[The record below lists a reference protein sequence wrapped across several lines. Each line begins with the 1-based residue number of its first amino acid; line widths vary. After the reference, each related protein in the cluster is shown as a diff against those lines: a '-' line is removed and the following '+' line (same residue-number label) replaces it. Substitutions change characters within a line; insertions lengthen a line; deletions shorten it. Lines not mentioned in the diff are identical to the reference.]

1 MSGDSFVKHAGAAL
15 PHTLTEDA
23 QAYLAGT
30 VLVALGVVLLA
41 EAKLVT
47 GGTVGLAILLHYFT
61 GIGYGKLFF
70 VINLPFIALALW
82 KKGASF
88 TIRSF
93 ITVTLLSVLSE
104 IMPSLISIDRVQP
117 IFAAVAGGLMIGVGL
132 LILFRHQASL
142 GGFNVLALYMQER
155 YGMNAGA
162 VQLVLDGA
170 IVAASMS
177 IMPLSAIVYSM
188 LGAAVLNVSLAVN
201 HRPGRYV
208 SH

>member
-1 MSGDSFVKHAGAAL
+1 
-15 PHTLTEDA
+15 
-23 QAYLAGT
+23 
-30 VLVALGVVLLA
+30 
-41 EAKLVT
+41 
-47 GGTVGLAILLHYFT
+47 
-61 GIGYGKLFF
+61 
-70 VINLPFIALALW
+70 
-82 KKGASF
+82 
-88 TIRSF
+88 
-93 ITVTLLSVLSE
+93 
-104 IMPSLISIDRVQP
+104 
-117 IFAAVAGGLMIGVGL
+117 
-132 LILFRHQASL
+132 
-142 GGFNVLALYMQER
+142 MQER